1 MTKALFLLFHGFEEA
16 NGISKKIRY
25 QIKALKDCG
34 LDVRTC
40 YYEVNTASGHRRWMA
55 DDEVIADFGTGT
67 VAKIKKRFSYR
78 AIRQYVLREGITF
91 VYIRSLHNANPFTI
105 RLIKGLK
112 RQGVKVVMEI
122 PTYPYDQE
130 YVTPRMKLDLFMDKT
145 WRRRLAR
152 QLEAIVTFSDYK
164 EIFGTRTIRISN
176 GIDFEA
182 IPLKQHKND
191 ISKELHLL
199 GVAEI
204 HYWHG
209 FDRLLLGLAE
219 YYRTNAEYKVYF
231 HIVGLPSGERER
243 QELYPLIKQ
252 HGLEPYVILHG
263 ARHGKELDALFEQA
277 DFAIGSLGRHRSGIT
292 KIKTLK
298 NREYA
303 ARGLAF
309 IYSETDDDFEKAPYI
324 LKAPADE
331 SPIRIQGIIDFCR
344 KQTLSPQEIRKSVEH
359 LSWKCQMEQVLREA
373 RSCAHPLKIAY
384 CLPSLYIP
392 GGMERVLTI
401 KANYFADVLGYD
413 ITLIL
418 TDGKGKEPF
427 YKLSPRIKTVQL
439 DVNFETLWHQPLHKK
454 AFIFLQKQRVYKRRL
469 TEALMQLRPDITVS
483 MLRREINF
491 IHSIADGSVKIGELH
506 VNKSNYRNLGEQR
519 QNIIKRMLS
528 SLWMYQLNRSLK
540 KLARFVI
547 LTHEDRENWSYLP
560 NTAVIPNPLPFFPEE
575 QSGCTNKEVIAVG
588 RYVYQKGFDLLTE
601 AWRIVAKRHPDWQ
614 LRIYGGGDRREF
626 IRLKEKYGLTSLH
639 LEEETTEI
647 TKNYCKSS
655 IFVLSSRYE
664 GFGMVI
670 TEAMACGVPPV
681 SFACPCGPRDIIR
694 DKEDGLLVENGNIE
708 QLAEKICYLIEHE
721 DVRKE
726 MGKQART
733 NVERFRMEAIANQ
746 WKELFESAIKEGK
759 QK

>member
-40 YYEVNTASGHRRWMA
+40 YYEVNKANGHRRWMA
-55 DDEVIADFGTGT
+55 DDEVIVDFGTGAI
-67 VAKIKKRFSYR
+67 AKIKKRFSYK
-78 AIRQYVLREGITF
+78 AIRQYVFREEITF
-91 VYIRSLHNANPFTI
+91 VYIRSFHNANPFTI
-105 RLIKGLK
+105 KLAKDLK

-130 YVTPRMKLDLFMDKT
+130 YVTRRMKLDLLIDKT
-145 WRRRLAR
+145 WRRGLVRR
-152 QLEAIVTFSDYK
+152 LEAIVTFSDYK
-164 EIFGTRTIRISN
+164 KIFGTRTIRISN

-182 IPLKQHKND
+182 IPLKQHIND
-191 ISKELHLL
+191 ISKELHLI

-209 FDRLLLGLAE
+209 FDRLLRGLAE
-219 YYRTNAEYKVYF
+219 YYRTQPHYKVYF
-231 HIVGLPSGERER
+231 HIVGEPSGERER
-243 QELYPLIKQ
+243 QALYPLIKEQ
-252 HGLEPYVILHG
+252 RLEPYVIFHG
-263 ARHGKELDALFEQA
+263 AKHGNELDALFEQA
-277 DFAIGSLGRHRSGIT
+277 DFAVGSLGRHRSGIT

-309 IYSETDDDFEKAPYI
+309 IYSETDDDFEKSPYI

-331 SPIRIQGIIDFCR
+331 SPVRIQHIIDFCR

-359 LSWKCQMEQVLREA
+359 LSWKCQMKQVIQEA
-373 RSCAHPLKIAY
+373 GVADRPLKIAY

-413 ITLIL
+413 VTLIL

-427 YKLSPRIKTVQL
+427 YPLSSRIKIMQL
-439 DVNFETLWHQPLHKK
+439 DVDFETLWHQPLYKK
-454 AFIFLQKQRVYKRRL
+454 ALIFLQKQRLYKRRL
-469 TEALMQLRPDITVS
+469 TEALMRLRPDITIS

-491 IHSIADGSVKIGELH
+491 INSIADGSIKIGELH
-506 VNKSNYRNLGEQR
+506 VNKNNYRTLEEKG
-519 QNIIKRMLS
+519 QNFVKRILS
-528 SLWMYQLNRSLK
+528 SLWMHQLNRSLK
-540 KLARFVI
+540 KLSRFVI
-547 LTHEDRENWSYLP
+547 LTHEDRENWNYLP

-575 QSGCTNKEVIAVG
+575 QSACDGKEVIAVG
-588 RYVYQKGFDLLTE
+588 RYVYQKGFDLLIE
-601 AWRIVAKRHPDWQ
+601 AWRIVAEQHPDWQ
-614 LRIYGGGDRREF
+614 LRIYGSGDRSEYM
-626 IRLKEKYGLTSLH
+626 RLKKKYELNSLH
-639 LEEETTEI
+639 LEGETTEI
-647 TKNYCKSS
+647 TKYYCKSS

-670 TEAMACGVPPV
+670 TEAMACGVPVV
-681 SFACPCGPRDIIR
+681 SFACPCGPRDIIK
-694 DKEDGLLVENGNIE
+694 DQEDGLLVQNGNVR

-721 DVRKE
+721 EQRKQ
-726 MGKQART
+726 MGNQARM
-733 NVERFRMEAIANQ
+733 NVGRFHIDVIANQ
-746 WKELFESAIKEGK
+746 WKELFESAIKEDK
-759 QK
+759 RK